1 MGEKEINF
9 QPPIA
14 IRGLSLKR
22 IFNQAQY
29 FRIVNYDQVSIW
41 KFEYPEIVVLILKQV
56 FFYTEE
62 KAEQLMLQVHH
73 SDKAMVGVYT
83 YDIAMSKVT
92 KATRMAREQNYP
104 LRLTLQPE

>member
-1 MGEKEINF
+1 MAQEQTN
-9 QPPIA
+9 
-14 IRGLSLKR
+14 IRERQHTDLREPRKYMVFIYNDDFTPMDLVVVILKR
-22 IFNQAQY
+22 
-29 FRIVNYDQVSIW
+29 
-41 KFEYPEIVVLILKQV
+41 V
-56 FFYTEE
+56 FFYSEE
-62 KAEQLMLQVHH
+62 NAVQLMLQVHH

>member
-1 MGEKEINF
+1 
-9 QPPIA
+9 
-14 IRGLSLKR
+14 
-22 IFNQAQY
+22 
-29 FRIVNYDQVSIW
+29 
-41 KFEYPEIVVLILKQV
+41 
-56 FFYTEE
+56 
-62 KAEQLMLQVHH
+62 MLQVHH

>member
-1 MGEKEINF
+1 MAQEQTN
-9 QPPIA
+9 
-14 IRGLSLKR
+14 IRERECTDLREPRKYMVYMHNDDFTSM
-22 IFNQAQY
+22 
-29 FRIVNYDQVSIW
+29 
-41 KFEYPEIVVLILKQV
+41 EIVVLILKQV

-83 YDIAMSKVT
+83 YEIAMSKVT

>member
-1 MGEKEINF
+1 MVFIHNDDF
-9 QPPIA
+9 TPMD
-14 IRGLSLKR
+14 L
-22 IFNQAQY
+22 
-29 FRIVNYDQVSIW
+29 
-41 KFEYPEIVVLILKQV
+41 VVVILKQV
-56 FFYTEE
+56 FFYSEE

-83 YDIAMSKVT
+83 YDIAMSKVN